1 MGTTTAIY
9 GGLFGALVG
18 GSSYN
23 IQGPTGALSPILA
36 WYSVSYGQAILP
48 WLAIGAGVRRCVV
61 VQISPAVREAS
72 PDILCTRAPLC
83 RETT

>member
-1 MGTTTAIY
+1 MGTATAIY

-36 WYSVSYGQAILP
+36 WYPVFPDSRCQPPFSFARSLSLIPPRLTLRLRP
-48 WLAIGAGVRRCVV
+48 HVRAN
-61 VQISPAVREAS
+61 PA
-72 PDILCTRAPLC
+72 DILIRA
-83 RETT
+83 TAAS

>member
-1 MGTTTAIY
+1 MGTATAIY

-36 WYSVSYGQAILP
+36 WYSVSYGQ
-48 WLAIGAGVRRCVV
+48 
-61 VQISPAVREAS
+61 QM
-72 PDILCTRAPLC
+72 
-83 RETT
+83 

>member
-1 MGTTTAIY
+1 MPASVSILGAAVVAQATPGMGTTTAIY

-36 WYSVSYGQAILP
+36 WYSVSYGQ
-48 WLAIGAGVRRCVV
+48 
-61 VQISPAVREAS
+61 QM
-72 PDILCTRAPLC
+72 
-83 RETT
+83 